1 MDLGAPFIFFNLYM
15 FLGVFYGVLVV
26 FKYPIR
32 NRREKIYKIMICSYG
47 GQEKLKGE
55 GGLIS
60 FFLNYLFLEGKS
72 MSLLKFFCCLGVY
85 LKLCLRSKVNL
96 GVHKYADGGPIMDV
110 RVG

>member
-55 GGLIS
+55 G
-60 FFLNYLFLEGKS
+60 
-72 MSLLKFFCCLGVY
+72 V
-85 LKLCLRSKVNL
+85 
-96 GVHKYADGGPIMDV
+96 
-110 RVG
+110 